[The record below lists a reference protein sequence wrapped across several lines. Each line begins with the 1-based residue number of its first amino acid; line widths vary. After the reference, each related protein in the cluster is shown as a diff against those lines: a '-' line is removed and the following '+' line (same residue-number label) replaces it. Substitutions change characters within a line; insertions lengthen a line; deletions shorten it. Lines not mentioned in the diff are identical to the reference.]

1 MKIVRYSSG
10 KEEGLAFVIGDGLIP
25 FKDLGLPNYIEY
37 PFSEEELRLPI
48 EAGEPSMGLSE
59 VRLLSP
65 VKYPGKIIGLGLNFT
80 DHAREQGREP
90 PNRLI
95 IFMKPRT
102 ALAGPFDTVK
112 VPNFVTK
119 LDYEG
124 ELAFVMGRR
133 GKHIPKSEALDY
145 ILGYT
150 VMNDVSARDIQ
161 FADKQ
166 WTRGKSLDGFAP
178 LGPWIVTKDEVPEPG
193 RLRIRTWVN
202 GELRQDGNTS
212 NMVFDVPAIVSELS
226 QAMTLEP
233 GDVIATGTPAGV
245 GIFAK
250 PEPKLLKHGDVVEIE
265 VDKVGRIRNRF
276 EFYEV
281 QT

>member
-1 MKIVRYSSG
+1 MKIVRYSYG
-10 KEEGLAFVIGDGLIP
+10 KEEGLAFVVGNGLVP
-25 FKDLGLPNYIEY
+25 FKELGLPNYIEY
-37 PFSEEELRLPI
+37 PFSKEELRLPAEI
-48 EAGEPSMGLSE
+48 KEPSIGLAE

-65 VKYPGKIIGLGLNFT
+65 VKYPGKIVGLGLNFV
-80 DHAREQGREP
+80 DHAREQGKEP
-90 PNRLI
+90 PNRLL
-95 IFMKPRT
+95 IFLKPRT
-102 ALAGPFDTVK
+102 ALAGPFDTIK

-124 ELAFVMGRR
+124 ELAFVIGRR
-133 GKHIPKSEALDY
+133 GKHIPRSEAFDY

-166 WTRGKSLDGFAP
+166 WTRGKGFDGFAP
-178 LGPWIVTKDEVPEPG
+178 LGPWIVTKDEVPDPG
-193 RLRIRTWVN
+193 RLQIRTWVN
-202 GELRQDGNTS
+202 GELRQNGNTS
-212 NMVFDVPAIVSELS
+212 NMVFDVPAIVSEIS

-245 GIFAK
+245 GIFMK

-265 VDKVGRIRNRF
+265 VEKVGKIRNKF

-281 QT
+281 